1 MKKLIFFLILFSIL
15 NENALAASPTP
26 KSTVVAKATAKP
38 SAVSTVKNVRKK
50 YVYRKVARKPVAPIP
65 SPEAKWPPANFT
77 SSGSIYAKVPSA
89 NELNSYASNS
99 KDISAALKDCEKV
112 TCGAVFLASEKGCN
126 WWQIDSLVTAPS
138 KTTAG
143 TRETLGTLRSL
154 APGTSAKKVIAVIL
168 KSSEPL
174 QDGVTVSGI
183 TARCWA
189 TARPE
194 NLPSNT
200 YTPVPTPSPTT
211 SGN

>member
-1 MKKLIFFLILFSIL
+1 M
-15 NENALAASPTP
+15 
-26 KSTVVAKATAKP
+26 
-38 SAVSTVKNVRKK
+38 
-50 YVYRKVARKPVAPIP
+50 
-65 SPEAKWPPANFT
+65 
-77 SSGSIYAKVPSA
+77 PSA

-143 TRETLGTLRSL
+143 TRDTLGTLRSL
-154 APGTSAKKVIAVIL
+154 AAGTSAKKVTAVIL

-194 NLPSNT
+194 NVPSNT

>member
-1 MKKLIFFLILFSIL
+1 ML
-15 NENALAASPTP
+15 NANAIAASPTP
-26 KSTVVAKATAKP
+26 KSTVAAKVSAKP
-38 SAVSTVKNVRKK
+38 STGTTSKSVKKK

-194 NLPSNT
+194 NLPSDT